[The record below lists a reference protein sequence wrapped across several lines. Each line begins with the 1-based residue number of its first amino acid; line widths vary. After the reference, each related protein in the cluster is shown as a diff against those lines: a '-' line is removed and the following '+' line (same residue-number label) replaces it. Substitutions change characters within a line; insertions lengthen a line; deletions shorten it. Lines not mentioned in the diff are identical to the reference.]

1 MAKTLLQLAGASPAP
16 SPLGAST
23 LVLIDIQNEYFDGP
37 LKLAG
42 VEAAAE
48 VAAGLLARAR
58 ALGTPVVHVRHRSRP
73 GGAFDPEAPR
83 GQIHASGAPREG
95 ETVVDKGLPNSFAGT
110 TLAAALEAIGPRP
123 LIVAGFMTH
132 MCVSA
137 TVRAALDRGITS
149 TVAMDATAT
158 RDLPD
163 PTNVS
168 GGGPDLPA
176 DTVQRAALAAIADR
190 FATVVRAADIPD

>member
-1 MAKTLLQLAGASPAP
+1 MAKTLLQLAGATPTP
-16 SPLGAST
+16 SRLSQST

-37 LKLAG
+37 VKLTG
-42 VEAAAE
+42 VEAAAG

-58 ALGTPVVHVRHRSRP
+58 ALGTPVVHVRQRGKP

-83 GQIHASGAPREG
+83 GQIHASVAPLAG
-95 ETVVDKGLPNSFAGT
+95 EAVVDKGLPNSFAGT
-110 TLAAALEAIGPRP
+110 MLAEVLEGIGPRP
-123 LIVAGFMTH
+123 LVVAGFMTH

-137 TVRAALDRGITS
+137 TVRAALDRGLSS

-163 PTNVS
+163 PTDKT
-168 GGGPDLPA
+168 GGGDLPA

-190 FATVVRAADIPD
+190 FATVVPAADIPD

>member
-1 MAKTLLQLAGASPAP
+1 MARTLLQLAGATPAP
-16 SPLGAST
+16 SPLGEST

-37 LKLAG
+37 LRLAG

-48 VAAGLLARAR
+48 VAAGLLTRAR
-58 ALGTPVVHVRHRSRP
+58 ALRTPVVHVRHRGRA

-83 GQIHASGAPREG
+83 GLIHYSVAPLER
-95 ETVVDKGLPNSFAGT
+95 ETVIDKGLPNAFAGT
-110 TLAAALEAIGPRP
+110 GLAETLEAIGPRP

-137 TVRAALDRGITS
+137 TVRSALDRGLSS

-163 PTNVS
+163 PT
-168 GGGPDLPA
+168 GGVLPA
-176 DTVQRAALAAIADR
+176 DTVHRAALAAIADR
-190 FATVVRAADIPD
+190 FATVVAAAEIPD

>member
-1 MAKTLLQLAGASPAP
+1 MAKTLLQLAGATPMP
-16 SPLGAST
+16 SRLGQST

-37 LKLAG
+37 VKLTG
-42 VEAAAE
+42 VEAAAS
-48 VAAGLLARAR
+48 VATGLLARAR
-58 ALGTPVVHVRHRSRP
+58 ALGAPVVHVRQRGKP

-83 GQIHASGAPREG
+83 GQIHASVAPLAG
-95 ETVVDKGLPNSFAGT
+95 EAVIDKGLPNSFAGT
-110 TLAAALEAIGPRP
+110 TLAEVLTGLGPRP
-123 LIVAGFMTH
+123 LVVAGFMTH

-137 TVRAALDRGITS
+137 TVRSALDRGLSS

-163 PTNVS
+163 PTDKT
-168 GGGPDLPA
+168 GGGDLPA

-190 FATVVRAADIPD
+190 FATVVPAADIPD

>member
-16 SPLGAST
+16 SRLAESV

-37 LKLAG
+37 LKLSG

-48 VAAGLLARAR
+48 TAAGLLARAR
-58 ALGTPVVHVRHRSRP
+58 AAGAPVVHVRHKGRP
-73 GGAFDPEAPR
+73 GGAFDPEAAR
-83 GQIHASGAPREG
+83 GQIHASVTPLPG

-110 TLAAALEAIGPRP
+110 TLAEALEGIDKRP

-137 TVRAALDRGITS
+137 TVRAAVDRGVTS
-149 TVAMDATAT
+149 TVALDATAT

-163 PTNVS
+163 PTAGP
-168 GGGPDLPA
+168 GGGADLPA
-176 DTVQRAALAAIADR
+176 EAVHKAALAAIADR

>member
-1 MAKTLLQLAGASPAP
+1 MARTLLQLAGATPVP
-16 SPLGAST
+16 SALSASV

-42 VEAAAE
+42 VEAAAAA
-48 VAAGLLARAR
+48 AAGLLARAR
-58 ALGTPVVHVRHRSRP
+58 AAGAPVVHVRHRGRA
-73 GGAFDPEAPR
+73 GGAFDPDAPR
-83 GQIHASGAPREG
+83 GQIHASVAPLPG
-95 ETVVDKGLPNSFAGT
+95 ETVIDKGLPNAFANT
-110 TLAAALEAIGPRP
+110 TLAEKLEGIGKRP

-137 TVRAALDRGITS
+137 TVRSALDRGLSS

-163 PTNVS
+163 PT
-168 GGGPDLPA
+168 GGPDLPA
-176 DTVQRAALAAIADR
+176 DAVHRAALAAIADR

>member
-1 MAKTLLQLAGASPAP
+1 MAKTLLQLAGAAP
-16 SPLGAST
+16 VPSRLSQSV

-37 LKLAG
+37 LKLTG
-42 VEAAAE
+42 VEAAAKT
-48 VAAGLLARAR
+48 AAGLLSRAR
-58 ALGTPVVHVRHRSRP
+58 ALGTPVVHVRHRGRA

-83 GQIHASGAPREG
+83 GQIHASVEPMEG
-95 ETVVDKGLPNSFAGT
+95 EAVVDKGLPNGFANT
-110 TLAAALEAIGPRP
+110 TLAETLDALGPRP
-123 LIVAGFMTH
+123 LVVAGFMTH

-137 TVRAALDRGITS
+137 TVRSALDRGLTS

-163 PTNVS
+163 PL
-168 GGGPDLPA
+168 GGADLPA
-176 DTVQRAALAAIADR
+176 DAVHRAALAAIADR

>member
-16 SPLGAST
+16 SRLSDSA

-58 ALGTPVVHVRHRSRP
+58 ALGTPVVHVRHRGRT
-73 GGAFDPEAPR
+73 GGAFDPEASR
-83 GQIHASGAPREG
+83 GQIHPLVARRPG
-95 ETVVDKGLPNSFAGT
+95 ETEVEKGLPNGFAGT
-110 TLAAALEAIGPRP
+110 TLAAALEDIGPRP

-132 MCVSA
+132 LCVSA
-137 TVRAALDRGITS
+137 TVRAALDRGLSS
-149 TVAMDATAT
+149 TVALDATAT

-163 PTNVS
+163 PT
-168 GGGPDLPA
+168 GGPDLPA

-190 FATVVRAADIPD
+190 FATVVCAADIPD

>member
-1 MAKTLLQLAGASPAP
+1 MAKTLLQLAGATPTP
-16 SPLGAST
+16 SRLGAST

-37 LKLAG
+37 VRLAG
-42 VEAAAE
+42 VEAATE

-58 ALGTPVVHVRHRSRP
+58 ALGAPVVHVRHRGRP

-83 GQIHASGAPREG
+83 GQIHASVTPLDG
-95 ETVVDKGLPNSFAGT
+95 EPIVDKGLPNAFAGT
-110 TLAAALEAIGPRP
+110 TLAETLEAIGPRP
-123 LIVAGFMTH
+123 LVVAGFMTH

-137 TVRAALDRGITS
+137 TVRSALDRGLSS

-163 PTNVS
+163 PTDKS
-168 GGGPDLPA
+168 AGGDLPA

-190 FATVVRAADIPD
+190 FAVVCRADAIPE

>member
-1 MAKTLLQLAGASPAP
+1 MAKTLLQLAGATPTP
-16 SPLGAST
+16 SRLGASV

-37 LKLAG
+37 VRLTG

-58 ALGTPVVHVRHRSRP
+58 ALGTPVVHVRHRGRP

-83 GQIHASGAPREG
+83 GQIHASVAPLEG
-95 ETVVDKGLPNSFAGT
+95 EPVVDKGLPNAFANT
-110 TLAAALEAIGPRP
+110 ALAETLEAIGPRP
-123 LIVAGFMTH
+123 LVVAGFMTH
-132 MCVSA
+132 MCISA
-137 TVRAALDRGITS
+137 TVRSALDRGLSS

-163 PTNVS
+163 PTDKS
-168 GGGPDLPA
+168 GGGDLPA

-190 FATVVRAADIPD
+190 FAVVCRADAIPE

>member
-1 MAKTLLQLAGASPAP
+1 MAKTLLQMAGANPIPAP
-16 SPLGAST
+16 LGGSA

-58 ALGTPVVHVRHRSRP
+58 VLGAPVVHVRHRGRA

-83 GQIHASGAPREG
+83 GQIHASVTPHEG

-110 TLAAALEAIGPRP
+110 TLAEALEALGKRP
-123 LIVAGFMTH
+123 LVVAGFMTH

-137 TVRAALDRGITS
+137 TVRAALDRGLSS

-163 PTNVS
+163 PL
-168 GGGPDLPA
+168 GGPDLTA
-176 DTVQRAALAAIADR
+176 AEVHRAALAAIADR

>member
-16 SPLGAST
+16 SRLSEST

-37 LKLAG
+37 LELAG

-58 ALGTPVVHVRHRSRP
+58 SLGSPVVHVCHRGRT
-73 GGAFDPEAPR
+73 GGAFDPEAWR
-83 GQIHASGAPREG
+83 GQIHASVARRPS
-95 ETVVDKGLPNSFAGT
+95 ETEVEKGLPNGFAGT
-110 TLAAALEAIGPRP
+110 SLAAALESLGSRQ

-137 TVRAALDRGITS
+137 TVRSALDRGLSS
-149 TVAMDATAT
+149 TVALDATAT

-163 PTNVS
+163 PT
-168 GGGPDLPA
+168 GGPDIPA
-176 DTVQRAALAAIADR
+176 DIMQRAALAAIADR
-190 FATVVRAADIPD
+190 FAAVVRAADIPD

>member
-1 MAKTLLQLAGASPAP
+1 MAKTLLQLAGATPAP
-16 SPLGAST
+16 SRLGASV

-37 LKLAG
+37 LRLAG
-42 VEAAAE
+42 VEVAAE

-58 ALGTPVVHVRHRSRP
+58 ALRAPVVHVRHRGRA

-83 GQIHASGAPREG
+83 GLIHHRVAPLAG
-95 ETVVDKGLPNSFAGT
+95 ETVIDKGLPNSFSGT
-110 TLAAALEAIGPRP
+110 TLAEALEAIGPRP
-123 LIVAGFMTH
+123 LVVAGFMTH

-137 TVRAALDRGITS
+137 TVRAALDRGLSS

-163 PTNVS
+163 PT
-168 GGGPDLPA
+168 GGTLPA
-176 DTVQRAALAAIADR
+176 DTVHRAALAAIADR
-190 FATVVRAADIPD
+190 FATVVPAAEISD

>member
-1 MAKTLLQLAGASPAP
+1 MAKTLLQLAGATPTP
-16 SPLGAST
+16 SKLGAST

-37 LKLAG
+37 VRLTG

-58 ALGTPVVHVRHRSRP
+58 ALGTPVVHVRHRGKP

-83 GQIHASGAPREG
+83 GQIHASVAPRTG
-95 ETVVDKGLPNSFAGT
+95 ETVIDKGLPNAFAGT
-110 TLAAALEAIGPRP
+110 TLAETLAEIGQRP
-123 LIVAGFMTH
+123 LVVAGFMTH

-137 TVRAALDRGITS
+137 TVRSALDRGLSS

-163 PTNVS
+163 PA
-168 GGGPDLPA
+168 GGDLPA
-176 DTVQRAALAAIADR
+176 DTVHRAALAAIADR
-190 FATVVRAADIPD
+190 FAVVCRADAIPE